1 MENVTE
7 EPVSLYKEIEPLTD
21 KPNGPVLVRNR
32 ETKEFFVKKCYPLFL
47 KENLLTLQALDH
59 THLPKIQEV
68 LIEDGKLFLYEEFI
82 HGKTLTQI
90 IQRSEMIEI
99 EALLKMTLELLDALI
114 ALHSKGIIH
123 RDVKPGNIMMTND
136 GVLKLIDF
144 DAVRT
149 FDGGKETDTVQLGTV
164 GFASPE
170 QFGFAESDR
179 RSDLYSVGV
188 VMNVCATKKYPKEQL
203 STNKFLRPL
212 ILKATKLDPN
222 DRYQSALEMKRE
234 VEEQWKKLKFN
245 QLSDEKVENK
255 VSQED
260 RIREILAKN
269 AANKEQQQNIPQK
282 VAKTYPSSIVRKYV
296 PGFRTDIVWK
306 KVIAVVYYLFIVIF
320 VPQDISEKQ
329 SFNAQL
335 AVTLE
340 DIIVFILPIF
350 LFTNFMN
357 FHAKL
362 PLLKSEKLT
371 SRILGYVLLSFVWIF
386 LCVVAVN
393 MLKTQ

>member
-7 EPVSLYKEIEPLTD
+7 ERVSLYKEIEPLTD

-68 LIEDGKLFLYEEFI
+68 LVEDGKLFLYEEFI

-90 IQRSEMIEI
+90 IQQSEMIEI

-203 STNKFLRPL
+203 STNKFLRPV

-255 VSQED
+255 ASQED

-282 VAKTYPSSIVRKYV
+282 VATTYPSSILRKYV
-296 PGFRTDIVWK
+296 PGFRTNIVWK
-306 KVIAVVYYLFIVIF
+306 KVIAVIYYLFIGLGL
-320 VPQDISEKQ
+320 PLDISRNG
-329 SFNAQL
+329 SSTGRSAL
-335 AVTLE
+335 VVE
-340 DIIVFILPIF
+340 DLLYFVLPVF
-350 LFTNFMN
+350 LFTNFMD
-357 FHAKL
+357 FHSKL
-362 PLLKSEKLT
+362 PLLKSKK
-371 SRILGYVLLSFVWIF
+371 RIVRIFGYILLGLFWLALCSLLRGEQRVP
-386 LCVVAVN
+386 
-393 MLKTQ
+393 

>member
-7 EPVSLYKEIEPLTD
+7 ERVSLYKEIEPLTD

-32 ETKEFFVKKCYPLFL
+32 ETKEFFVKKYYPLFL
-47 KENLLTLQALDH
+47 KENLLTLQELDH

-68 LIEDGKLFLYEEFI
+68 LVEDGKLFLYEEFI

-99 EALLKMTLELLDALI
+99 ETLLKMTLELLDALI

-123 RDVKPGNIMMTND
+123 RDVKPGNIMLTND
-136 GVLKLIDF
+136 GLLKLIDF

-149 FDGGKETDTVQLGTV
+149 FDGGKETDTVQLGTI

-222 DRYQSALEMKRE
+222 DRYQSALEMKWE

-245 QLSDEKVENK
+245 YQSEEKETK
-255 VSQED
+255 KASQED
-260 RIREILAKN
+260 RIREILEKN
-269 AANKEQQQNIPQK
+269 AANKEQQQNISQK
-282 VAKTYPSSIVRKYV
+282 VVKTYPSSILRKYV

-306 KVIAVVYYLFIVIF
+306 KVIAVIYY
-320 VPQDISEKQ
+320 
-329 SFNAQL
+329 
-335 AVTLE
+335 
-340 DIIVFILPIF
+340 VFIGLGLPLDIMRNGSSNGRSGLVVEDLLYFVLPVF
-350 LFTNFMN
+350 LFTNFMD
-357 FHAKL
+357 FHSKL
-362 PLLKSEKLT
+362 PLLKSKK
-371 SRILGYVLLSFVWIF
+371 RIVRIFGYILLGLFWLALCSLLRGEQRVP
-386 LCVVAVN
+386 
-393 MLKTQ
+393 